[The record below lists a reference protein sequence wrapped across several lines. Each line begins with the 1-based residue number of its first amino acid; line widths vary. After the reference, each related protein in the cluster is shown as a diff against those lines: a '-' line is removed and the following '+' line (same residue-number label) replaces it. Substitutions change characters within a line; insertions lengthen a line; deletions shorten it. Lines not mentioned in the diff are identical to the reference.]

1 MTMAMAAPAI
11 QGLLGGSG
19 GFSGG
24 AGSSYKSSAKSQGGS
39 AGKGSLTLIEPTV
52 TIGEGS
58 LTPALMSEILGTQA
72 AQNGALAATWSPVAQ
87 SSLIPA
93 NNGGSIYSGNIASS
107 SSMTMPILIIGGAL
121 MVLVVL
127 ISMKKKG

>member
-11 QGLLGGSG
+11 QGALGG

-58 LTPALMSEILGTQA
+58 LSPALMSEILGTQA
-72 AQNGALAATWSPVAQ
+72 VQNGALAATWAPVAQ
-87 SSLIPA
+87 SSLAPA
-93 NNGGSIYSGNIASS
+93 NNGGSIYSGNISHS
-107 SSMTMPILIIGGAL
+107 SSMMMPIMIIGAAL
-121 MVLVVL
+121 LLVVVL
-127 ISMKKKG
+127 ISARKK